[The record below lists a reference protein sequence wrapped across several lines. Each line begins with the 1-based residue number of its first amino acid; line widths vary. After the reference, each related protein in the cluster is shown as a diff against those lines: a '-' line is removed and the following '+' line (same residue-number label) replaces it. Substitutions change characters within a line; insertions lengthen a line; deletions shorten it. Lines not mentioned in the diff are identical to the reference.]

1 MEAPKTANEKDN
13 EFKIKDN
20 EEDTSYTISLS
31 NIENNL
37 NINISEDFSV
47 PSINYVAKFTLNDLV
62 KQSRYFK
69 LFESIDEVIH
79 ELRNLFSEKK
89 IKFKKQRSLIL
100 ISFSL
105 PLKIVEEV
113 FLTIPQA
120 EIDSKKIITDLC
132 VTVNELRK
140 QIKSL
145 GLSGKISEEQLAKNL
160 QSDEIL
166 LNEDEKKMVCDWILK
181 QMKSENKKVQMTLLY
196 KLTRDGDSAST
207 FHSKCNNQGYTLSLI
222 RNIKGYRC
230 GGFIS
235 KNWTSCGNYVSDPYA
250 FIFSLE
256 YKEQYFTMDGTNAF
270 YDNSSYGPTFGDG
283 HDIYIASSC
292 TQNNSSY
299 CNFPKTYGGIKARCL
314 SGGYYNFKVNEIEV
328 FKINII

>member
-20 EEDTSYTISLS
+20 EDDTSYTISLS

-37 NINISEDFSV
+37 NINITEDFSV
-47 PSINYVAKFTLNDLV
+47 PSINYIAKFTLNDLI

-69 LFESIDEVIH
+69 LFESIDEVIP
-79 ELRNLFSEKK
+79 ELRSLFTENK

-100 ISFSL
+100 LSFSL

-145 GLSGKISEEQLAKNL
+145 SSNGKISEEQLVKNL
-160 QSDEIL
+160 QSNEIL
-166 LNEDEKKMVCDWILK
+166 LNEDKKKMVSNWILK
-181 QMKSENKKVQMTLLY
+181 QMKSENKQVQMTLLY
-196 KLTRDGDSAST
+196 KLTRDGDSCST
-207 FHSKCNNQGYTLSLI
+207 FHSKCNNQGYTLTLI
-222 RNIKGYRC
+222 RNTRGYRC
-230 GGFIS
+230 GGFVS
-235 KNWTSCGNYVSDPYA
+235 KNWTSCGSYVNDPNA
-250 FIFSLE
+250 FLFSLE
-256 YKEQYFTMDGTNAF
+256 YKEQYFTMDGNNAF
-270 YDNSSYGPTFGDG
+270 YDSSSYGPIFGNG
-283 HDIYIASSC
+283 HDICIANSCSQNTSSTC
-292 TQNNSSY
+292 S
-299 CNFPKTYGGIKARCL
+299 FPYAYDGVKYRCL

-328 FKINII
+328 FKINIT

>member
-1 MEAPKTANEKDN
+1 MEARKTANEKDN

-47 PSINYVAKFTLNDLV
+47 PSINYVSKFTLNDLV

-69 LFESIDEVIH
+69 LFESIDEVIP
-79 ELRNLFSEKK
+79 ELRNLFNEKK

-100 ISFSL
+100 LSFSL

-132 VTVNELRK
+132 VTVNDLRK

-145 GLSGKISEEQLAKNL
+145 GLSWKISEEQLAKNL
-160 QSDEIL
+160 QSNKIL
-166 LNEDEKKMVCDWILK
+166 LNEDEKKMVFDWILK
-181 QMKSENKKVQMTLLY
+181 QMKSENKQVKVTLLY
-196 KLTRDGDSAST
+196 KLTRDGDSSNT
-207 FHSKCNNQGYTLSLI
+207 FHNKCNNQGYTLTLI
-222 RNIKGYRC
+222 RNVRGYRC
-230 GGFIS
+230 GGFVS
-235 KNWTSCGNYVSDPYA
+235 QNWTSCGSYVSDPNA
-250 FIFSLE
+250 FLFSLD
-256 YKEQYFTMDGTNAF
+256 YKEQYFIMDGNKAF
-270 YDNSSYGPTFGDG
+270 YDNSSYGPTFGDSY
-283 HDIYIASSC
+283 DIYIANNCS
-292 TQNNSSY
+292 QNMSSY
-299 CNFPKTYGGIKARCL
+299 CDFPKAYGGIKARCL
-314 SGGYYNFKVNEIEV
+314 SGGYYNFKVNEIQV
-328 FKINII
+328 FKIDII